1 MAKII
6 EQHEWA
12 ERPGRWHGEWQGG
25 ASGAG
30 ISVIFVSLDE
40 PGGGPR
46 LHRHPYPESFIVRK
60 GSALFTVGAEQILA
74 NAGQMI
80 VVPANMPH
88 KFTNAGPGPLETTD
102 IHENGTFVTEWR
114 E

>member
-6 EQHEWA
+6 EQDEWA
-12 ERPGRWHGEWQGG
+12 EQPGRWHGEWQGG

-46 LHRHPYPESFIVRK
+46 LHRHPYSETFIVRR
-60 GSALFTVGAEQILA
+60 GTGRFTLGDQEIIATEGQILIA
-74 NAGQMI
+74 
-80 VVPANMPH
+80 PANMPH
-88 KFTNAGPGPLETTD
+88 KFTNVGPGPLETID
-102 IHENGTFVTEWR
+102 IHSSGKFMTEWL